1 MTGLDE
7 LLRAEAGAFALE
19 AIRLGGMVIV
29 APLSWSS
36 APARVKASLVLLL
49 AFAVHGQ
56 SPISPELAASAPR
69 IAAGVGSEFLLGVAI
84 GMVVRLVVA
93 GVEVAAEQIALM
105 MGLGI
110 AQVFDPQVHGS
121 HNVLSGILKN
131 FALLV
136 AIAVGLHRSV
146 LGATLASFRVAPVG
160 SLVGLGSYGP
170 TFLTLGGLVFSTGL
184 RLAMPVLAVLFMVQ
198 IALAFVSRAA
208 PAVQIFSVGFA
219 LTLGLGAVVLL
230 LVLPDLSYEIAADI
244 SQVRGR
250 VEAVLAPSGA
260 TPP

>member
-19 AIRLGGMVIV
+19 AIRLGGMVAV
-29 APLSWSS
+29 APLSWTN
-36 APARVKASLVLLL
+36 APVRVKASLVLLL

-56 SPISPELAASAPR
+56 SVVSPELAASAPR
-69 IAAGVGSEFLLGVAI
+69 IAAGVGSEFLLGVSI
-84 GMVVRLVVA
+84 GMIVRLVVA

-121 HNVLSGILKN
+121 HNVLSGILRN

-136 AIAVGLHRSV
+136 GVSVGLHRVV
-146 LGATLASFRVAPVG
+146 LGATIASFRIAPVG

-170 TFLTLGGLVFSTGL
+170 TFMTLGSLVFSTGI

-198 IALAFVSRAA
+198 VALAFVSRAA
-208 PAVQIFSVGFA
+208 PAVQVFSVGFA
-219 LTLGLGAVVLL
+219 VTLGIGAFVIV
-230 LVLPDLSYEIAADI
+230 LVLPDLAYEIAADM
-244 SQVRGR
+244 SQVGGR
-250 VEAVLAPSGA
+250 VESVLALA
-260 TPP
+260 KEAPP